1 MFYSIIQN
9 KRDEW
14 YSSQECTV
22 KELINYITETNELRD
37 AQIEAIKT
45 YLFLKIKCQN
55 MPLWKLF
62 YEGTFNTL
70 KVEDLEIKQSLED
83 YFIKNPCALSL
94 YQYAVTTND
103 KGEQISK
110 KLEEEIKANY
120 ENIEYKRVFQNIF
133 YNVDYT
139 DYLFSLP
146 MGAGKTFLMACFM
159 YLDLYFALNEPN
171 NKSFAHNFI
180 IFAPSG
186 LKSSVIP
193 SLRTIQ
199 KFNPAW
205 VLPEPSATEIKRMI
219 KFEVLD
225 QSKTDKK
232 SNKIKNPNVQ
242 KIAIHQPLTEM
253 FGFIA
258 VTNAEKVI
266 LDRVDKIDKENLL
279 QLSIDE
285 QTKYRA
291 ANELRNLIGKIPSL
305 SIFIDEVHHAVSD
318 EIKLRSVV
326 NTWVQNKTVNSVIGF
341 SGTPYLEKSEK
352 IEITDNLKTENKE
365 ISNIVYYYPLID
377 GIGNFLKKPTV
388 KISNS
393 RNRLE
398 IVENGVREFLDKYN
412 NTRYADNTIAKLGIY
427 CGTIKHLEE
436 VIYPKICEILNDY
449 RLNPDE
455 VVLKFHK
462 GNNKYTEPQNAQ
474 LEFDTLDKSIS
485 KKKIILLVQ
494 IGKEGWD
501 CKSLTGVIL
510 SQEGDCPLNMVL
522 QTSCRCLRQVDKNK
536 TESAL
541 IYLNEGNADK
551 LKEQL
556 KEQHHIDIKEFE
568 QGTQKAKLSI
578 NRYNRMDKKNLSP
591 IEYYQLSVQYE
602 TLVVEKANISE
613 SIKNSIEGQEYKG
626 IIKTWDIVTGE
637 YIEYDT
643 AKEMG
648 SKVANFNL
656 WLHRISKGSFNNIT
670 LKDLYKYEQELKT
683 VFNKITYISDGTR
696 YFSSKFNITQIEA
709 NIRKAFSDK
718 RSFNTKEETIKDNAN
733 LLVVEKL
740 TSPIETSRP
749 KDFIPAQDKVESIIK
764 EDKIKLTL
772 SEEMQQTIRFL
783 RENGHEQQAQEIE
796 DKYKS
801 STEKDKTYHYIPY
814 KTDSSFEQLFLN
826 RILTLNAFNERDLEV
841 YYNGDEVLT
850 EFKIKTYKKTNNNW
864 RYIGIY
870 TPDFLII
877 KRKNNEIYQIMI
889 VETKGEGFARNF
901 QEKKE
906 FMENGFIP
914 QNNKDFGYKRFDFLY
929 LQDNMN
935 DDELIALTSGK
946 IKEFFKENE

>member
-1 MFYSIIQN
+1 MFYSIIQK

-14 YSSQECTV
+14 YNSKDCTV
-22 KELINYITETNELRD
+22 RELINYIESKAELRD
-37 AQIEAIKT
+37 AQIDAIKT
-45 YLFLKIKCQN
+45 YLFFKIKCEN
-55 MPLWKLF
+55 KPLWELF
-62 YEGTFNTL
+62 YNGMFNSL
-70 KVEDLEIKQSLED
+70 NVEELEIKQQLKD
-83 YFIKNPCALSL
+83 YFLENPCALSL
-94 YQYAVTTND
+94 YQYAVTQND
-103 KGEQISK
+103 KGEQVSK
-110 KLEEEIKANY
+110 KLEKEIKDNFC
-120 ENIEYKRVFQNIF
+120 NIDYKNVFKNIF
-133 YNVDYT
+133 YNVEYT

-146 MGAGKTFLMACFM
+146 MGAGKTFLMACFI
-159 YLDLYFALNEPN
+159 YLDLYFALNEPK

-205 VLPEPSATEIKRMI
+205 VIPEPSATEIKRMI

-242 KIAIHQPLTEM
+242 KIAIHQPLSEL
-253 FGFIA
+253 FGLIA

-266 LDRVDKIDKENLL
+266 LDRIDKKDENQMLL
-279 QLSIDE
+279 LSDE
-285 QTKYRA
+285 EQAKYRA
-291 ANELRNLIGKIPSL
+291 ANELRSLIGKIPSL
-305 SIFIDEVHHAVSD
+305 SIFIDEVHHAVND

-326 NTWVQNKTVNSVIGF
+326 NDWTQNKTVNSVIGF

-352 IEITDNLKTENKE
+352 IEITEALKTENKE
-365 ISNIVYYYPLID
+365 ISNIVYYYPLVD

-412 NTRYADNTIAKLGIY
+412 DKKYADNTIAKLGIY
-427 CGTIKHLEE
+427 CGTIENLEE
-436 VIYPKICEILNDY
+436 VIYPKICEILLDY
-449 RLNPDE
+449 KLNPDE

-462 GNNKYTEPQNAQ
+462 GNNKYAEPQNAQ

-485 KKKIILLVQ
+485 KKKIVLLVQ

-510 SQEGDCPLNMVL
+510 SQEGDCPVNMVL
-522 QTSCRCLRQVDKNK
+522 QTSCRCLRQVDKNQ

-551 LKEQL
+551 LNLQL
-556 KEQHHIDIKEFE
+556 QKQHHIDIKEFE
-568 QGTQKAKLSI
+568 QGTQKAKVSI
-578 NRYNRMDKKNLSP
+578 NRYNRMDKKNLPP

-602 TLVVEKANISE
+602 TLVIEKANVSE
-613 SIKNSIEGQEYKG
+613 SIKNSTLGQKYNG
-626 IIKTWDIVTGE
+626 TITTQDFDGNIVE
-637 YIEYDT
+637 IDT
-643 AKEMG
+643 AKEIG
-648 SKVANFNL
+648 NNIANFNL

-670 LKDLYKYEQELKT
+670 LKDLDKYEQELKT
-683 VFNKITYISDGTR
+683 VFDEITYTKDDTR
-696 YFSSKFNITQIEA
+696 YFSSKYNITQIES

-718 RSFNTKEETIKDNAN
+718 RSFSTKEETIKDNAN

-749 KDFIPAQDKVESIIK
+749 EDFIPAQDKVESIIK
-764 EDKIKLTL
+764 EDEGKLTL
-772 SEEMQQTIRFL
+772 SDEMQQTIKTL
-783 RENGHEQQAQEIE
+783 RANGLEQQAQEIE
-796 DKYKS
+796 DKFKS
-801 STEKDKTYHYIPY
+801 NTEKDKTYHYIPY
-814 KTDSSFEQLFLN
+814 KTDSSFEKVFLN
-826 RILTLNAFNERDLEV
+826 KILTLNAFKDDDLEV

-850 EFKIKTYKKTNNNW
+850 EFKIKTYKGSKNNW
-864 RYIGIY
+864 KYMGIY

-877 KRKNNEIYQIMI
+877 KRKDNEIHKIMI
-889 VETKGEGFARNF
+889 VETKGEGFAKNF
-901 QEKKE
+901 KEKKD
-906 FMENGFIP
+906 FMENDFIP
-914 QNNKDFGYKRFDFLY
+914 QNNKEFGYNRFDFLY
-929 LQDNMN
+929 LQDDMDEN
-935 DDELIALTSGK
+935 DLITVTSDK
-946 IKEFFKENE
+946 IKNFFKENK

>member
-14 YSSQECTV
+14 YCSQECTV
-22 KELINYITETNELRD
+22 KELLNYITETNELRD
-37 AQIEAIKT
+37 AQIDAIKT

-62 YEGTFNTL
+62 YDGAFVTL
-70 KVEDLEIKQSLED
+70 DIDELEIKQQLKD
-83 YFIKNPCALSL
+83 YFKKNPCALSL
-94 YQYAVTTND
+94 YQYAITKND
-103 KGEQISK
+103 KGEQIST
-110 KLEEEIKANY
+110 KLEKEIKNNFDKIDY
-120 ENIEYKRVFQNIF
+120 ERVFKNIF
-133 YNVDYT
+133 YNVNYT

-146 MGAGKTFLMACFM
+146 MGAGKTFLMACFI

-171 NKSFAHNFI
+171 NKAFTHNFI

-205 VLPEPSATEIKRMI
+205 VIPEPSATEIRRMI

-242 KIAIHQPLTEM
+242 KIAIHQPLSEL
-253 FGFIA
+253 FGLIA

-266 LDRVDKIDKENLL
+266 LDRVENVDKEQLILL
-279 QLSIDE
+279 SEDE
-285 QTKYRA
+285 QAKYRA
-291 ANELRNLIGKIPSL
+291 ANELRTLIGKIPSL
-305 SIFIDEVHHAVSD
+305 SIFIDEVHHAVND

-326 NTWVQNKTVNSVIGF
+326 NDWTQNNTVNSVIGF

-352 IEITDNLKTENKE
+352 IEITETLKTENKE
-365 ISNIVYYYPLID
+365 ISNIVYYYPLVD

-412 NTRYADNTIAKLGIY
+412 DKKYADNTIAKLGIY
-427 CGTIKHLEE
+427 CGTIENLEE
-436 VIYPKICEILNDY
+436 VIYPKICEILLDY
-449 RLNPDE
+449 KMNSDE

-462 GNNKYTEPQNAQ
+462 GNKKYTEPQNAQ

-510 SQEGDCPLNMVL
+510 SQEGDCPVNMVL
-522 QTSCRCLRQVDKNK
+522 QTSCRCLRQVDKNQ
-536 TESAL
+536 TESAM

-551 LKEQL
+551 LNLQL
-556 KEQHHIDIKEFE
+556 QKQHHIDIKEFE
-568 QGTQKAKLSI
+568 QGSQKQKVLI
-578 NRYNRMDKKNLSP
+578 NRYNRMDKKNLPP
-591 IEYYQLSVQYE
+591 IEYYQLSVKYE
-602 TLVVEKANISE
+602 TLVIEKANVSD
-613 SIKNSIEGQEYKG
+613 SIKNATVGQKYNG
-626 IIKTWDIVTGE
+626 IIKTWDIITGKD
-637 YIEYDT
+637 IEIDT

-648 SKVANFNL
+648 KKVANFNL

-670 LKDLYKYEQELKT
+670 LKDLNKYRKELTK
-683 VFNKITYISDGTR
+683 VFEEITYKKDDIR
-696 YFSSKFNITQIEA
+696 YFSSKYNITQIES
-709 NIRKAFSDK
+709 NVRKAFFDK
-718 RSFNTKEETIKDNAN
+718 RNFNTKEETIKDNAN

-749 KDFIPAQDKVESIIK
+749 EIFIPTQDKVESIIK
-764 EDKIKLTL
+764 EDEGKLTL
-772 SEEMQQTIRFL
+772 SDEMQQTIKTL
-783 RENGHEQQAQEIE
+783 RANGLEQQAQEIE
-796 DKYKS
+796 DKFKS
-801 STEKDKTYHYIPY
+801 NIEKDKTYHYLPY
-814 KTDSSFEQLFLN
+814 KTDSSFEQKFLEK
-826 RILTLNAFNERDLEV
+826 ILTLSTFNDNNLEI

-850 EFKIKTYKKTNNNW
+850 EFKIKTYKCSKNN
-864 RYIGIY
+864 RKYLGIY

-877 KRKNNEIYQIMI
+877 KRKDNEIHKIMI
-889 VETKGEGFARNF
+889 VETKGEGFAKNF
-901 QEKKE
+901 KEKKD
-906 FMENGFIP
+906 FMENDFVP
-914 QNNKDFGYKRFDFLY
+914 QNNKEFGYNRFDFLY
-929 LQDNMN
+929 MQDDMS
-935 DDELIALTSGK
+935 DTDLITITSDK
-946 IKEFFKENE
+946 IKNFFKENA

>member
-9 KRDEW
+9 KRDKW

-22 KELINYITETNELRD
+22 KELLNYIIETNELRD
-37 AQIEAIKT
+37 AQIDAIKT
-45 YLFLKIKCQN
+45 YLFLKIKCKN

-62 YEGTFNTL
+62 YDGAFITL
-70 KVEDLEIKQSLED
+70 DIAELEIKQQLKD
-83 YFIKNPCALSL
+83 YFQENPCALSL
-94 YQYAVTTND
+94 YQYAITKND
-103 KGEQISK
+103 KGEQVST
-110 KLEEEIKANY
+110 KLEKEIKDNFDKIDY
-120 ENIEYKRVFQNIF
+120 EQVFKNIF

-146 MGAGKTFLMACFM
+146 MGAGKTFLMACFI

-171 NKSFAHNFI
+171 NKAFAHNFI

-193 SLRTIQ
+193 SLKTIQ

-205 VLPEPSATEIKRMI
+205 VIPEPSATEIRRMI

-242 KIAIHQPLTEM
+242 KIAIHQPLSEL
-253 FGFIA
+253 FGLIA

-266 LDRVDKIDKENLL
+266 LDRVESVDKDQLALL
-279 QLSIDE
+279 SEDE
-285 QTKYRA
+285 QAKCRA
-291 ANELRNLIGKIPSL
+291 ANELRTLIGKIPSL
-305 SIFIDEVHHAVSD
+305 SIFIDEVHHAVND

-326 NTWVQNKTVNSVIGF
+326 NAWTKNETVNSVIGF
-341 SGTPYLEKSEK
+341 SGTPYLEKVEK
-352 IEITDNLKTENKE
+352 IEITDDLRIENKE
-365 ISNIVYYYPLID
+365 ISNIVYYYPLVD

-412 NTRYADNTIAKLGIY
+412 NKKYADNTIAKLGIY
-427 CGTIKHLEE
+427 CGTIENLEE
-436 VIYPKICEILNDY
+436 VIYPKICEILLDY
-449 RLNPDE
+449 KLNPDE

-485 KKKIILLVQ
+485 KKKIVLLVQ

-510 SQEGDCPLNMVL
+510 SQEGDCPVNMVL
-522 QTSCRCLRQVDKNK
+522 QTSCRCLRQVDKNQ

-551 LKEQL
+551 LNLQL
-556 KEQHHIDIKEFE
+556 QKQHHIDIKEFE
-568 QGTQKAKLSI
+568 QGTQKAKVSI
-578 NRYNRMDKKNLSP
+578 NRYNRMDKKNLPP

-602 TLVVEKANISE
+602 TLVVEKANVSD
-613 SIKNSIEGQEYKG
+613 SIKNSTLGQKYNG
-626 IIKTWDIVTGE
+626 TITTQDFDGNIVE
-637 YIEYDT
+637 IDT
-643 AKEMG
+643 AKEIG
-648 SKVANFNL
+648 NNIANFNL

-670 LKDLYKYEQELKT
+670 LEDLDKYEQELKT
-683 VFNKITYISDGTR
+683 VFDEITYTKDDTR
-696 YFSSKFNITQIEA
+696 YFSSKYNITQIES

-718 RSFNTKEETIKDNAN
+718 RSFSTKEETIKDNAN

-749 KDFIPAQDKVESIIK
+749 EDFIPAQDKVESIIK
-764 EDKIKLTL
+764 EDEGKLTL
-772 SEEMQQTIRFL
+772 SDEMQQTIKTFRA
-783 RENGHEQQAQEIE
+783 NGLEQQAQEIE
-796 DKYKS
+796 DKFKS
-801 STEKDKTYHYIPY
+801 NTEKDKTYHYIPY
-814 KTDSSFEQLFLN
+814 KTDSSFEKVFLN
-826 RILTLNAFNERDLEV
+826 KILTLNAFKDDDLEV

-850 EFKIKTYKKTNNNW
+850 EFKIKTYKGSKNNW
-864 RYIGIY
+864 KYMGIY

-877 KRKNNEIYQIMI
+877 KRKDNEIHKIMI
-889 VETKGEGFARNF
+889 VETKGEGFAKNF
-901 QEKKE
+901 KEKKD
-906 FMENGFIP
+906 FMENDFVP
-914 QNNKDFGYKRFDFLY
+914 QNNKEFGYNRFDFLY
-929 LQDNMN
+929 LQDDM
-935 DDELIALTSGK
+935 DESDLITATSDK
-946 IKEFFKENE
+946 IKNFFKENE

>member
-14 YSSQECTV
+14 YNSQDCTV
-22 KELINYITETNELRD
+22 KELINYINDTNELRD
-37 AQIEAIKT
+37 AQVDAIKT
-45 YLFLKIKCQN
+45 YLFLKIKCNN

-62 YEGTFNTL
+62 YDGAFNTL
-70 KVEDLEIKQSLED
+70 NVEELEIKQQFKD
-83 YFIKNPCALSL
+83 YLVENPCALSL
-94 YQYAVTTND
+94 YQYATAKND
-103 KGEQISK
+103 KGEQVSK
-110 KLEEEIKANY
+110 KLEKEIKDNY
-120 ENIEYKRVFQNIF
+120 DKIDYERVFKNIF

-159 YLDLYFALNEPN
+159 YLDLYFGLNEPN

-205 VLPEPSATEIKRMI
+205 VIPEPSATEIKRMI

-242 KIAIHQPLTEM
+242 KIAIHQPLSEL
-253 FGFIA
+253 FGLIA

-266 LDRVDKIDKENLL
+266 LDRIDKKDENQMLL
-279 QLSIDE
+279 LSDE
-285 QTKYRA
+285 EQAKYRA
-291 ANELRNLIGKIPSL
+291 ANELRSLIGKIPSL
-305 SIFIDEVHHAVSD
+305 SIFIDEVHHAVND

-326 NTWVQNKTVNSVIGF
+326 NDWTQNETVNSVIGF

-352 IEITDNLKTENKE
+352 IEITEALKTENKE
-365 ISNIVYYYPLID
+365 ISNIVYYYPLVD

-412 NTRYADNTIAKLGIY
+412 NKKYADNTIAKLGIY
-427 CGTIKHLEE
+427 CGTIENLEE
-436 VIYPKICEILNDY
+436 VIYPKICEILLDY
-449 RLNPDE
+449 KLNPDE

-485 KKKIILLVQ
+485 KKKIVLLVQ

-510 SQEGDCPLNMVL
+510 SQEGDCPVNMVL
-522 QTSCRCLRQVDKNK
+522 QTSCRCLRQVDKNQ

-551 LKEQL
+551 LNLQL
-556 KEQHHIDIKEFE
+556 QKQHHIDIKEFE
-568 QGTQKAKLSI
+568 QGTQKAKVSI
-578 NRYNRMDKKNLSP
+578 NRYNRMDKKNLPP

-602 TLVVEKANISE
+602 TLVIEKANVSE
-613 SIKNSIEGQEYKG
+613 SIKNSILGQKYNG
-626 IIKTWDIVTGE
+626 TITTQDFDGNIVE
-637 YIEYDT
+637 IDT
-643 AKEMG
+643 AKEFG
-648 SKVANFNL
+648 SNIANFNL

-670 LKDLYKYEQELKT
+670 LKDLDKYEQELKT
-683 VFNKITYISDGTR
+683 VFDEITYTKDDTR
-696 YFSSKFNITQIEA
+696 YFSSKYNITQIES

-718 RSFNTKEETIKDNAN
+718 RSFSTKEETIKDNAN

-749 KDFIPAQDKVESIIK
+749 EDFIPAQDKVESIIK
-764 EDKIKLTL
+764 EDEGKLTL
-772 SEEMQQTIRFL
+772 SDEMQQTIKTL
-783 RENGHEQQAQEIE
+783 RANGLEQQAQEIE
-796 DKYKS
+796 DKFKS
-801 STEKDKTYHYIPY
+801 NTEKDKTYHYIPY
-814 KTDSSFEQLFLN
+814 KTDSSFEKIFLN
-826 RILTLNAFNERDLEV
+826 KILTLNAFKDDDLEV

-850 EFKIKTYKKTNNNW
+850 EFKIKTYKGSKNNW
-864 RYIGIY
+864 KYMGIY

-877 KRKNNEIYQIMI
+877 KRKDNEIHKIMI
-889 VETKGEGFARNF
+889 VETKGEGFAKNF
-901 QEKKE
+901 KEKKE
-906 FMENGFIP
+906 FMENDFIP
-914 QNNKDFGYKRFDFLY
+914 QNNKEFGYNRFDFLY
-929 LQDNMN
+929 LQDDMN
-935 DDELIALTSGK
+935 ESDLISVTSDK
-946 IKEFFKENE
+946 IKNFFKENK

>member
-1 MFYSIIQN
+1 MFYSIIQS

-14 YSSQECTV
+14 YNSKDCTV
-22 KELINYITETNELRD
+22 KELINYIVETDELRD
-37 AQIEAIKT
+37 AQIDAIKT
-45 YLFLKIKCQN
+45 YLFLKIKCN
-55 MPLWKLF
+55 NLPLWKLF

-70 KVEDLEIKQSLED
+70 NVDDLEIKQPLKNF
-83 YFIKNPCALSL
+83 FIENPCALSL
-94 YQYAVTTND
+94 YQYAVTKND

-110 KLEEEIKANY
+110 KLEKEIKENY
-120 ENIEYKRVFQNIF
+120 DKIDYKDVFKNIF
-133 YNVDYT
+133 YNVNYT

-159 YLDLYFALNEPN
+159 YLDLYFALNEPK

-193 SLRTIQ
+193 SLKTIQ

-205 VLPEPSATEIKRMI
+205 VIPEPSATKIKRMI

-242 KIAIHQPLTEM
+242 KIAIHQPLSQL

-279 QLSIDE
+279 RLSIDE

-291 ANELRNLIGKIPSL
+291 ANELRSLIGKIPSL

-326 NTWVQNKTVNSVIGF
+326 NNWTQNETVNSVIGF
-341 SGTPYLEKSEK
+341 SGTPYLEKAEK
-352 IEITDNLKTENKE
+352 IEITDTLKTENKE

-412 NTRYADNTIAKLGIY
+412 NKKYADNTIAKLGIY
-427 CGTIKHLEE
+427 CGTIENLEE
-436 VIYPKICEILNDY
+436 IIYPKICEILKDY
-449 RLNPDE
+449 KLNPDE

-462 GNNKYTEPQNAQ
+462 GNKEYPEPQNAQ

-485 KKKIILLVQ
+485 KKKIVLLVQ

-510 SQEGDCPLNMVL
+510 SQEGDCPVNMVL

-551 LKEQL
+551 LNLQL
-556 KEQHHIDIKEFE
+556 QRQHHIGIKEFE
-568 QGTQKAKLSI
+568 QGAQNDKVLI
-578 NRYNRMDKKNLSP
+578 NRYNRMDKKNLPP
-591 IEYYQLSVQYE
+591 IEYYQLKVEYE
-602 TLVVEKANISE
+602 TLVVEKANILE
-613 SIKNSIEGQEYKG
+613 SIKNSILGQKYVG
-626 IIKTWDIVTGE
+626 VIRTWDIITGE
-637 YIEYDT
+637 YIDIDT
-643 AKEMG
+643 SKEMG
-648 SKVANFNL
+648 NKIANFNL
-656 WLHRISKGSFNNIT
+656 WLHKISKGSFNNIT
-670 LKDLYKYEQELKT
+670 FKDLSKYESELKSI
-683 VFNKITYISDGTR
+683 FDEITYTKDEIR
-696 YFSSKFNITQIEA
+696 YFSSQYNIAQVEV

-718 RSFNTKEETIKDNAN
+718 RNFNTKEETIKDNAN

-740 TSPIETSRP
+740 TSPIETSKP
-749 KDFIPAQDKVESIIK
+749 DDFIPAQDKVESIIK
-764 EDKIKLTL
+764 EDDGKLILSKEMKNTIKTL
-772 SEEMQQTIRFL
+772 RD
-783 RENGHEQQAQEIE
+783 NGFEQQALEIE
-796 DKYKS
+796 NKFK
-801 STEKDKTYHYIPY
+801 TNPEKDKTYHYIPY
-814 KTDSSFEQLFLN
+814 KTDSSFERLFFNNILSLN
-826 RILTLNAFNERDLEV
+826 VFKKENLEV

-850 EFKIKTYKKTNNNW
+850 EFKIKTYKGSKNNW
-864 RYIGIY
+864 KYTGIY

-877 KRKNNEIYQIMI
+877 KRKNNEIHKIMI
-889 VETKGEGFARNF
+889 VETKGEGFANSF
-901 QEKKE
+901 SDKKE
-906 FMENGFIP
+906 FMENEFIP
-914 QNNKDFGYKRFDFLY
+914 QNNSEFGYNRFDFLY
-929 LQDNMN
+929 LQDNMSDN
-935 DDELIALTSGK
+935 DLIALTISK
-946 IKEFFKENE
+946 INKFFKECE

>member
-14 YSSQECTV
+14 YSSQDCTV
-22 KELINYITETNELRD
+22 RELINYIVEINELRD
-37 AQIEAIKT
+37 AQIDAIKT

-62 YEGTFNTL
+62 YEGAFNSL
-70 KVEDLEIKQSLED
+70 NVEDLEIKQQLKD
-83 YFIKNPCALSL
+83 YFIENPCALSL
-94 YQYAVTTND
+94 YQYAVTKND

-110 KLEEEIKANY
+110 KLEKEIKENY
-120 ENIEYKRVFQNIF
+120 NKIDYKRVFQDIF

-146 MGAGKTFLMACFM
+146 MGAGKTYLMACFM
-159 YLDLYFALNEPN
+159 YLDLYFALNEPD

-205 VLPEPSATEIKRMI
+205 VIPEPSATEIKRMI

-242 KIAIHQPLTEM
+242 KIAIHQPLSELL
-253 FGFIA
+253 GLIA

-266 LDRVDKIDKENLL
+266 LDRIDKKDESQMLL
-279 QLSIDE
+279 LSEDE
-285 QTKYRA
+285 QAKCRA
-291 ANELRNLIGKIPSL
+291 ANELRSLIGKIPSL

-326 NTWVQNKTVNSVIGF
+326 NNWTQNETVNSVIGF

-352 IEITDNLKTENKE
+352 IEITEALKTENKE
-365 ISNIVYYYPLID
+365 ISNIVYYYPLVD

-412 NTRYADNTIAKLGIY
+412 DKKYADNTIAKLGIY
-427 CGTIKHLEE
+427 CGTIENLEE
-436 VIYPKICEILNDY
+436 VIYPKICEILLDY
-449 RLNPDE
+449 KLNPDE

-462 GNNKYTEPQNAQ
+462 GNNKYAEPQNAQ

-485 KKKIILLVQ
+485 KKKIVLLVQ

-510 SQEGDCPLNMVL
+510 SQEGDCPVNMVL
-522 QTSCRCLRQVDKNK
+522 QTSCRCLRQVDKNQ
-536 TESAL
+536 TGSAL

-551 LKEQL
+551 LNLQL
-556 KEQHHIDIKEFE
+556 QKQHHIDIKEFE
-568 QGTQKAKLSI
+568 QGTQKAKVSI
-578 NRYNRMDKKNLSP
+578 NRYNRMDKKNLPP

-602 TLVVEKANISE
+602 TLVIEKANVSE
-613 SIKNSIEGQEYKG
+613 SIKNSTLGQKYNG
-626 IIKTWDIVTGE
+626 TITTQDFDGNIVE
-637 YIEYDT
+637 IDT
-643 AKEMG
+643 AKEIG
-648 SKVANFNL
+648 NNIANFNL
-656 WLHRISKGSFNNIT
+656 WLHKISKGSFNNIT
-670 LKDLYKYEQELKT
+670 LKDLDKYEQELKT
-683 VFNKITYISDGTR
+683 VFDEITYTKGDTR
-696 YFSSKFNITQIEA
+696 YFSSKYNITQIES

-718 RSFNTKEETIKDNAN
+718 RSFSTKEETIKDNAN

-749 KDFIPAQDKVESIIK
+749 EDFIPAQDKVESIIK
-764 EDKIKLTL
+764 EDEGKLTL
-772 SEEMQQTIRFL
+772 SDEMQQTIKTL
-783 RENGHEQQAQEIE
+783 RANGLEQQAQEIE
-796 DKYKS
+796 DKFKS
-801 STEKDKTYHYIPY
+801 NTEKDKTYHYIPY
-814 KTDSSFEQLFLN
+814 KTDSSFEKVFLN
-826 RILTLNAFNERDLEV
+826 KILTLNAFKDDDLEV

-850 EFKIKTYKKTNNNW
+850 EFKIKTYKGSKNNW
-864 RYIGIY
+864 KYMGVY

-877 KRKNNEIYQIMI
+877 KRKNNEIHKIMI
-889 VETKGEGFARNF
+889 VETKGEGFAKNF
-901 QEKKE
+901 KEKKE
-906 FMENGFIP
+906 FMENDFIP
-914 QNNKDFGYKRFDFLY
+914 QNNKEFGYNRFDFLY
-929 LQDNMN
+929 LQDDMDEN
-935 DDELIALTSGK
+935 DLITMTSDK
-946 IKEFFKENE
+946 IKNFFKENE